1 MFQERLKKIK
11 EQRIASEQLLL
22 ESNIQKFVNFD
33 IEKRLEENEETAE
46 KSLKSHK
53 SGAYLAGAYLL
64 GAVGTVAFGASIVAT
79 GGVFAGA
86 MIMGGV
92 TTVTVPFLPELL
104 DSASFIFKD
113 VKSHNLDLVQNEL
126 SQLKKTVEE
135 SAVNQKTTV
144 TDYFKAAKETLKS
157 SFSKLKNEIKNDCE
171 NIFKPL
177 SQEKILD
184 RIKQMKDSKQDF
196 INSSKLKM

>member
-1 MFQERLKKIK
+1 M
-11 EQRIASEQLLL
+11 LLI
-22 ESNIQKFVNFD
+22 SVNRF
-33 IEKRLEENEETAE
+33 EFTLN
-46 KSLKSHK
+46 
-53 SGAYLAGAYLL
+53 
-64 GAVGTVAFGASIVAT
+64 F
-79 GGVFAGA
+79 
-86 MIMGGV
+86 GGV

-113 VKSHNLDLVQNEL
+113 AKSHNLDLVQNEL
-126 SQLKKTVEE
+126 SQLKKTVED

-144 TDYFKAAKETLKS
+144 TDYFKATKESLKS
-157 SFSKLKNEIKNDCE
+157 SFSKLKNELKNDYD

-184 RIKQMKDSKQDF
+184 RIKQMKDSQQNF

>member
-53 SGAYLAGAYLL
+53 SRAYLAGAYLL